1 MTLQKHKK
9 GMDRPKKTR
18 ISKKKGSL
26 RKTKKNGG
34 GLFNFLATT
43 SRVGVGIRNIKY
55 KDTLENRL
63 VNKYNDY
70 EWVQSRRSKNMLP
83 RKDKSEYTENDWTS
97 DNNPSAQSNNT
108 TEEPK
113 NEPKKGWFW

>member
-1 MTLQKHKK
+1 M
-9 GMDRPKKTR
+9 
-18 ISKKKGSL
+18 
-26 RKTKKNGG
+26 
-34 GLFNFLATT
+34 FNFLATT

-83 RKDKSEYTENDWTS
+83 RKDKSEYT
-97 DNNPSAQSNNT
+97 
-108 TEEPK
+108 
-113 NEPKKGWFW
+113 